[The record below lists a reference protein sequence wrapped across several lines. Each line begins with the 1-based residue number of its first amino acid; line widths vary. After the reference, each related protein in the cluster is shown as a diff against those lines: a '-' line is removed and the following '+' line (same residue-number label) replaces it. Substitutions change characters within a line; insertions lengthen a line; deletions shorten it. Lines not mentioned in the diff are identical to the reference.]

1 MKILRA
7 ALFGS
12 LLASLLAGARAAAPV
27 TPVAATTPVARTL
40 QTSVPRAVTTQPL
53 IFEGLP
59 PGHAAPFA
67 PRTVQTQPL
76 VFEGVPR

>member
-1 MKILRA
+1 VKILRA
-7 ALFGS
+7 ALLGS
-12 LLASLLAGARAAAPV
+12 LFAGARAAAPV
-27 TPVAATTPVARTL
+27 TPVAATTPVARAL
-40 QTSVPRAVTTQPL
+40 QPSVPRVVTTQQL

-67 PRTVQTQPL
+67 PRTVQTQLL